1 LSIINTQH
9 PDRLR
14 RTSLIALQLH
24 SIREEL
30 SRDFDS
36 AMRRVVE
43 IGYRAVEPAGFPGT
57 TPKQAACLFQELGLE
72 VPAAHFPLPLGDS
85 KQQILDAMHLLGA
98 EYLVSG
104 LGPEAFSSADEIRR
118 SCDRFNDA
126 CLIAMD
132 HGFKF
137 AVHNHWWEFGAV
149 DGCPVYHLLLERLRT
164 DVLFEID
171 TYWVLTA
178 GLDPAAIVREF
189 GRRAPLLHIKDG
201 PGTPDAP
208 MTAVGEGLLDFLRIA
223 EAGRETVRWMIV
235 ELDWCATDMMTAVKK
250 SYVYLANHG
259 MRSG

>member
-1 LSIINTQH
+1 MS
-9 PDRLR
+9 
-14 RTSLIALQLH
+14 SVALQLH

-30 SRDFDS
+30 SRDFES

-57 TPKQAACLFQELGLE
+57 NPERASRIFRELGLE
-72 VPAAHFPLPLGDS
+72 VPSAHFALPLGDS
-85 KQQILDAMHLLGA
+85 KHQVLDAMHLLGA

-104 LGPEAFSSADEIRR
+104 LGPEAFASVDQVRKT
-118 SCDRFNDA
+118 CDLFNEA
-126 CLIAMD
+126 AGIAMD

-149 DGCPVYHLLLERLRT
+149 DGCPVYHLLLERLRP

-171 TYWVLTA
+171 TYWVLAA

-201 PGTPDAP
+201 LGTPETP
-208 MTAVGEGLLDFLRIA
+208 MTAVGEGTLNFPPIA
-223 EAGRETVRWMIV
+223 ETGRETVRWMIV
-235 ELDWCATDMMTAVKK
+235 ELDWCATDMMTAVEK
-250 SYVYLANHG
+250 SYLYLAE
-259 MRSG
+259 RIIRA